1 MGENIIKRSRTKERL
16 KTALTSL
23 CGKKA
28 YYDITVQEVCRQAGL
43 YRSTF
48 YRYYETKDDMLREI
62 EQEYIDDVLTLAPNL
77 WRLHSDSTS
86 EEMEQYRK
94 ELTADMLYHLEH
106 KALCRFLLSPAG
118 DIYFYNKVI
127 SSISSQMYR
136 NYQHYGRPLE
146 KKAEYEILYFAAGF
160 ISTIYRWLGK
170 EDCLPEEFADIL
182 LSIMLKIL

>member
-1 MGENIIKRSRTKERL
+1 MGENIKKRSRTKERL

-28 YYDITVQEVCRQAGL
+28 YYDITIQEICRQASL

-48 YRYYETKDDMLREI
+48 YRYYDTKDDMLREI
-62 EQEYIDDVLTLAPNL
+62 EQEYIDDVRALTPNL
-77 WRLHSDSTS
+77 WRLHPDSTA
-86 EEMEQYRK
+86 EEMEQYRQ
-94 ELTADMLYHLEH
+94 ELTADMQYHREH

-136 NYQHYGRPLE
+136 KYQHYGRSLGE
-146 KKAEYEILYFAAGF
+146 RDEYQILYLAVGF
-160 ISTIYRWLGK
+160 ISSIDRWLEK
-170 EDCLPEEFADIL
+170 EDCSPEEFADIL
-182 LSIMLKIL
+182 LSIMLKFF

>member
-1 MGENIIKRSRTKERL
+1 MGENIKKRSSTKERL
-16 KTALTSL
+16 KTALISL

-28 YYDITVQEVCRQAGL
+28 YYDITIQEICLQAGL

-48 YRYYETKDDMLREI
+48 YRYYDTKDDMLREI
-62 EQEYIDDVLTLAPNL
+62 EQEYIDDVRALTPNL

-94 ELTADMLYHLEH
+94 ELTADLQYHREH
-106 KALCRFLLSPAG
+106 KALSHFLMSPVG

-127 SSISSQMYR
+127 ASISSQVHR

-146 KKAEYEILYFAAGF
+146 KKTEYEILYFAVGF
-160 ISTIYRWLGK
+160 ISTIDRWLEK
-170 EDCLPEEFADIL
+170 EDCSPEEITDLL
-182 LSIMLKIL
+182 LSLMLKIF

>member
-16 KTALTSL
+16 KTALISL

-28 YYDITVQEVCRQAGL
+28 YYDITIQEICRQAGL

-48 YRYYETKDDMLREI
+48 YRYYDTKDDMLREI
-62 EQEYIDDVLTLAPNL
+62 EQEYIDDVRALTPNL

-94 ELTADMLYHLEH
+94 ELTADLQYHLER
-106 KALCRFLLSPAG
+106 KALSRFLMSPAG

-127 SSISSQMYR
+127 TSISSQVHR
-136 NYQHYGRPLE
+136 NYQYYGRPLE
-146 KKAEYEILYFAAGF
+146 KKTEYVILYFAVGF
-160 ISTIYRWLGK
+160 ISAIDRWLEK
-170 EDCLPEEFADIL
+170 EDCSTEEITDLL
-182 LSIMLKIL
+182 LSLMLKIF